1 MSYTGEAAFS
11 EGDEVCAAISS
22 QAAGTGGCLTEAA
35 AVCGDGV
42 LDGGEECDDGNVVGG
57 DGCGA
62 DCAVECGYTC
72 HHLAGLPTTGTGV
85 AGTEAAGAVGASVC
99 ALGCGNGVVDHALG
113 ETCDVGGAGAEA
125 GLACCVGCVLSPGAS
140 CCGGECCDAE
150 GAPRPT
156 ATLCAGGAGHCS
168 GDGACELS
176 SEMCDRY
183 ANMAFAPSECPVTN
197 QASCRPHCVLQ
208 HASGPNTCHHP
219 PVVVVDLIAAPWS
232 AFADGTACL
241 AADGRSGECARG
253 ACLARSTC
261 GDGVLD
267 PSPDPDPDPNPY
279 PNPNSN
285 LNLT

>member
-22 QAAGTGGCLTEAA
+22 QAAATGGCLTEAA

-85 AGTEAAGAVGASVC
+85 AGTEAAGVGASVC

-125 GLACCVGCVLSPGAS
+125 GLACCVGCSLSPGAS
-140 CCGGECCDAE
+140 CCGGECCDA
-150 GAPRPT
+150 
-156 ATLCAGGAGHCS
+156 
-168 GDGACELS
+168 
-176 SEMCDRY
+176 
-183 ANMAFAPSECPVTN
+183 
-197 QASCRPHCVLQ
+197 
-208 HASGPNTCHHP
+208 
-219 PVVVVDLIAAPWS
+219 
-232 AFADGTACL
+232 
-241 AADGRSGECARG
+241 
-253 ACLARSTC
+253 
-261 GDGVLD
+261 
-267 PSPDPDPDPNPY
+267 DPNPNAG
-279 PNPNSN
+279 PKPQ
-285 LNLT
+285 LLTPHPKM